1 MSHLNKYQMENLERR
16 FLAGSTVNTAK
27 ASTENSDGKRAGG
40 YAALYNSESGDLGGF
55 VEVIAPGAFTRS
67 LASVATGDLNAF
79 LFWQHDSKD
88 ILASTRSSTLVLS
101 EDETGLAFDFDT
113 DGMDEKQ
120 RKTLAR
126 GDLQVSF
133 GFKTVKD
140 QWEEREDGTI
150 LRTILDLDLIETSL
164 VTFPAYS
171 ASSVAMRALDA
182 FKAEAAPTIPAD
194 LDPTN
199 RIALKLRAL
208 SKKLGYGERA
218 MDTKQAEG
226 FGIGDRVLIKNPH
239 DPEQTMGTIK
249 LISGDTP
256 YGVVID
262 GMEEMGVHKWY
273 IGEELEIIVEDE
285 SSDEDRKMKKKMP
298 SMKMGKSH

>member
-1 MSHLNKYQMENLERR
+1 MKNLELRHFAIEQTEAR
-16 FLAGSTVNTAK
+16 AEDATV
-27 ASTENSDGKRAGG
+27 TEKTLVGRAAVFG
-40 YAALYNSESGDLGGF
+40 SESVDLGGF
-55 VEVIAPGAFTRS
+55 TESIAPGAFTRS
-67 LASVATGDLNAF
+67 LKEVDAGERNVAALWGHDWN
-79 LFWQHDSKD
+79 QH
-88 ILASTRSSTLVLS
+88 LGSTRGGKLKLVES
-101 EDETGLAFDFDT
+101 DKGLDFELDT
-113 DGMDEKQ
+113 TRFTPAQLDTARDNDGQM
-120 RKTLAR
+120 
-126 GDLQVSF
+126 SF
-133 GFKTVKD
+133 GFVVRAD
-140 QWEEREDGTI
+140 AWEEREDGSI
-150 LRTILDLDLIETSL
+150 HRTVTDVDLHEVSITPN
-164 VTFPAYS
+164 PAYRATE
-171 ASSVAMRALDA
+171 ASLRSLDA
-182 FKAEAAPTIPAD
+182 FKAEQAPAVVEAD
-194 LDPTN
+194 HDPTN

>member
-1 MSHLNKYQMENLERR
+1 MKNLELRHFAIQPTEAR
-16 FLAGSTVNTAK
+16 ADEETKVSEKTLAG
-27 ASTENSDGKRAGG
+27 RA
-40 YAALYNSESGDLGGF
+40 AVFNSESVDLGGF
-55 VEVIAPGAFTRS
+55 TEMIAPGAFTRS
-67 LASVATGDLNAF
+67 LKEVESGDRSVAALWGHDWN
-79 LFWQHDSKD
+79 QH
-88 ILASTRSSTLVLS
+88 LGSTRGGKLKLAES
-101 EDETGLAFDFDT
+101 DDGLEFELDT
-113 DGMDEKQ
+113 
-120 RKTLAR
+120 AR
-126 GDLQVSF
+126 FTPAQLDTARDLDAQLSF
-133 GFKTVKD
+133 GFIVRAD
-140 QWEEREDGTI
+140 QWEEREDGSI
-150 LRTILDLDLIETSL
+150 LRTVTDVDLHEIS
-164 VTFPAYS
+164 VTPNPAYKATE
-171 ASSVAMRALDA
+171 ASLRSLDA
-182 FKAEAAPTIPAD
+182 FKSETARELIEARATEDD